1 MAHYDKF
8 TRTQVGGVLEHN
20 SRTDA
25 TRPHNHSNE
34 DIDPSRTKDN
44 YELHDRG
51 GLTAQQKLKQRL
63 SEVHCMQRDDVIVMA
78 SLVVTLPKDVRPED
92 ERKFFQS
99 VYDYACKVHGRE
111 NIVNATVHKD
121 ETTPHIHIGFVPV
134 IQAVSK
140 KGEIYEKVRCRD
152 IIKKSYLNRLHD
164 DLSDHV
170 ANDLGY
176 EVSILNGATA
186 NGNKKIME
194 MKAERAKARAD
205 AALEDAAA
213 AERLRDQKLDQL
225 ADLDAEIALRQEQL
239 DHLDDNQIRHMEL
252 YERMTQQSAQYQE
265 FMRRI
270 SPKERGGRER

>member
-34 DIDPSRTKDN
+34 DIDPTRTPLN

-51 GLTAQQKLKQRL
+51 GLTAREQLKQRL

-78 SLVVTLPKDVRPED
+78 SLVVTLPPDVKPED
-92 ERKFFQS
+92 ERKFFES
-99 VYDYACKVHGRE
+99 VYDYACKVHGKQ

-121 ETTPHIHIGFVPV
+121 ETTPHIHIGFIPV
-134 IQAVSK
+134 IQAADR
-140 KGEIYEKVRCRD
+140 KGETYEKVCCKQV
-152 IIKKSYLNRLHD
+152 IKKSYLNRFHD
-164 DLSDHV
+164 DLSNHI
-170 ANDLGY
+170 AKDLGY

-186 NGNKKIME
+186 YGNKKIME

-225 ADLDAEIALRQEQL
+225 DHLDAEIALRQEQL
-239 DHLDDNQIRHMEL
+239 DHLDDNQLRHMEL